1 MSEKVT
7 SMRLNEDDLEQ
18 FKEFAKENGLNQ
30 QQAFNSLLNMIKLEN
45 AKEKLGDRSKSIET
59 FKDTIN
65 RAIGMYINS
74 LEENVVAED
83 RIREELLK
91 ELNTK
96 DNTISNLQEQLQKV
110 KADYISFEEKVEHLS
125 EVKEVSEKEVKRLE
139 KDILEKT
146 NNLDIANRNNNNL
159 QDQLAEYKMY
169 KDNYKVLKDEL
180 DKLKEDNVNLI
191 NENKQLNDKLN
202 NNKDMLEFY
211 KNQIEQQHQD
221 IKSLNISMENKE
233 ASYNAHIEAL
243 EVKYNEQVSNVK
255 ELYKGTLEFELQKKQ
270 LEIDK
275 LNNLTKSKAKASVP
289 KTK

>member
-1 MSEKVT
+1 MADKVT
-7 SMRLNEDDLEQ
+7 SMRLNEDDLDQ

-30 QQAFNSLLNMIKLEN
+30 QQAFNSLLNMVKLEN
-45 AKEKLGDRSKSIET
+45 AKEKLGDRAKSIET

-83 RIREELLK
+83 RIREGLSK

-96 DNTISNLQEQLQKV
+96 DNTISNLQDQLQKV
-110 KADYISFEEKVEHLS
+110 KADYISLEEKVGHLS
-125 EVKEVSEKEVKRLE
+125 EVKEVSEKEVKKLE

-191 NENKQLNDKLN
+191 NENKQLNDKLI

-211 KNQIEQQHQD
+211 KNQLEQHHQD

-233 ASYNAHIEAL
+233 TSYNAHIEAL
-243 EVKYNEQVSNVK
+243 EAKYDEQVSNVK
-255 ELYKGTLEFELQKKQ
+255 KLYKSTLEFELQKKQ
-270 LEIDK
+270 LEIE
-275 LNNLTKSKAKASVP
+275 NLSKRKPRASASKP
-289 KTK
+289 K

>member
-1 MSEKVT
+1 MADKVT
-7 SMRLNEDDLEQ
+7 SMRLNEDDLDQ

-30 QQAFNSLLNMIKLEN
+30 QQAFNSLLNMVKLEN
-45 AKEKLGDRSKSIET
+45 AKEKLGDRAKSIET

-83 RIREELLK
+83 RIREKLSK

-96 DNTISNLQEQLQKV
+96 DNTISNLQDQLQKV
-110 KADYISFEEKVEHLS
+110 KADYINLEEKVGHLS

-191 NENKQLNDKLN
+191 NDNKQLNDKLN

-211 KNQIEQQHQD
+211 KNQIEQQQQD
-221 IKSLNISMENKE
+221 IKSLNISIENKDT
-233 ASYNAHIEAL
+233 SYNAHIEAL
-243 EVKYNEQVSNVK
+243 EVKYKEQVSNVK
-255 ELYKGTLEFELQKKQ
+255 ELYKSTLEFELQKKQ
-270 LEIDK
+270 LEIES
-275 LNNLTKSKAKASVP
+275 LSKRKPKASASKP
-289 KTK
+289 K

>member
-30 QQAFNSLLNMIKLEN
+30 QQAFNSLLNMVKLEN

-83 RIREELLK
+83 RIREELSK

-110 KADYISFEEKVEHLS
+110 KADYISLEEKGEHLS

-191 NENKQLNDKLN
+191 NDNKQLNDKLIN
-202 NNKDMLEFY
+202 YKDMLEFY

-233 ASYNAHIEAL
+233 IASNAHIEAL
-243 EVKYNEQVSNVK
+243 DAKYKEQVSNVK
-255 ELYKGTLEFELQKKQ
+255 DLYKSTLEFELQKKQ
-270 LEIDK
+270 LEIEK
-275 LNNLTKSKAKASVP
+275 LSKNKTKASAS